1 MKFAVATVLT
11 ALLGFAT
18 HLFLPWWCFAI
29 TSFVIAYT
37 IHQKP
42 LWAFLS
48 GFTGLFLVWGIHAW
62 VIDKQNGHILS
73 QKIAPLLKLGSSS
86 LLLVIV
92 TGLVAG
98 LVSGG
103 AALTGCFARK

>member
-11 ALLGFAT
+11 ALLGFTAP
-18 HLFLPWWCFAI
+18 LFLPWWCFAV
-29 TSFVIAYT
+29 TSLVIAYT

-42 LWAFLS
+42 LWAFVS
-48 GFTGLFLVWGIHAW
+48 GFTGLFLVWGVYAW
-62 VIDKQNGHILS
+62 FIDRQNGHILS
-73 QKIAPLLKLGSSS
+73 QKIGPILKLGSSS

-98 LVSGG
+98 LVSGMG
-103 AALTGCFARK
+103 ALTGSFARK